1 MKTTRIQLVLVAIT
15 LVVGSF
21 AAPVVGDEQT
31 ELRRAQLVAEMQ
43 SLAQQTK
50 VNYQGSTPSLK
61 LNDKPVFRYDDQPRR
76 FIDATMWVWTDQGRP
91 MAFQKIEAVEYGDLA
106 APNALWQFCFAS
118 TASDLLNV
126 EWPEKRTFRSSE
138 PGIAFAPLAAAPA
151 VAEGNAQR
159 KGQARDLSRKFTGRI
174 VTSPKANISQEM
186 RLLTTPIFEYAD
198 PETKEFRG
206 SVFGLSTNG
215 TNPDVLIVL
224 EVRGAEVRGD
234 KV

>member
-91 MAFQKIEAVEYGDLA
+91 MAFQKIEAVEYGDLTS
-106 APNALWQFCFAS
+106 PNALWQFCFAS
-118 TASDLLNV
+118 TAPDLLNV
-126 EWPEKRTFRSSE
+126 QWPEKRTFRSSE
-138 PGIAFAPLAAAPA
+138 PGFVFPPPTAAPA
-151 VAEGNAQR
+151 VAEGTAQR
-159 KGQARDLSRKFTGRI
+159 KRQARYPARKSTGRI
-174 VTSPKANISQEM
+174 VPHPQAHI
-186 RLLTTPIFEYAD
+186 
-198 PETKEFRG
+198 
-206 SVFGLSTNG
+206 
-215 TNPDVLIVL
+215 
-224 EVRGAEVRGD
+224 
-234 KV
+234 